1 MGQDRARRAKIRA
14 VRVYLDHNGTTPL
27 RADVRERYLE
37 LLDGGLGNASATHTS
52 GRRARAVVDEAREQV
67 AAALGVP
74 EEWLIFTSGGTEAN
88 NTALRGVLAAAGPG
102 SGLLTS
108 AVEHSSVLETA
119 EVLARAGHAH
129 QTVAVSPSGALDLD
143 DLDRALALAPP
154 RLVSIMAANN
164 ETGACTPM
172 DAVAERLATLGKERP
187 VWHSDVVQAL
197 GKCPLT
203 LKDWDVDLASLS
215 AHKVGGPIGVGV
227 LVRRPSIALPP
238 LLTGGGQEVG
248 ARSGTENVAG
258 IGAAALAIELAV
270 AEQASYA
277 ERALELTQRLWQGV
291 RQLAPEARLVGPPLE
306 VKPRLPN
313 TLCVLLEGV
322 DGRSLIARLDLEG
335 VEASLGSA
343 CSSGAIEP
351 SHVLLAMG
359 FDEAN
364 ARAGLRLSLGR
375 TTSHEDVHTAVEKMG
390 KALQGLAATG

>member
-1 MGQDRARRAKIRA
+1 M
-14 VRVYLDHNGTTPL
+14 RVYLDHNGTTPV
-27 RADVRERYLE
+27 RAEVRERYLR

-52 GRRARAVVDEAREQV
+52 GRRARAAVDDAREQV
-67 AAALGVP
+67 AAALQVP

-88 NTALRGVLAAAGPG
+88 NTALRGVLAAGGPG

-119 EVLARAGHAH
+119 QILGGAGHPH
-129 QTVAVSPSGALDLD
+129 GTVPVGTSGDLDLD
-143 DLDRALALAPP
+143 AFDRALADAPP

-164 ETGACTPM
+164 ETGACSPM
-172 DAVAERLATLGKERP
+172 EAIAARLGALGKERP
-187 VWHSDVVQAL
+187 VWHSDAVQAL

-203 LKDWDVDLASLS
+203 LTEWGVDLASLS

-227 LVRRPSIALPP
+227 LVRRPSVPLPP

-270 AEQASYA
+270 AEQATYA
-277 ERALELTQRLWQGV
+277 RRALELTLRLWQGV
-291 RQLAPEARLVGPPLE
+291 RQHAPEARLVGPPLE
-306 VKPRLPN
+306 DKPRLPN
-313 TLCVLLEGV
+313 TLCVLLPGI
-322 DGRSLIARLDLEG
+322 DGRSLVARLDLEG

-359 FDEAN
+359 FDDAC

-375 TTSHEDVHTAVEKMG
+375 ATSHEDVHSAVEKMG
-390 KALQGLAATG
+390 KALQGLAPTS